1 MEHIK
6 IIVKIHV
13 MTPGILSF

>member
-6 IIVKIHV
+6 LIVKIHV